1 MWSLKSSLII
11 LCLSKQIKLNHHD
24 LDIFLWQYFI
34 LVCVSFATDHQVSA
48 VFIIKSGINVV
59 SLLQN
64 GAHLI
69 KRSSANPPCYL
80 LLYLD

>member
-1 MWSLKSSLII
+1 MWSLKSWLII

-34 LVCVSFATDHQVSA
+34 LVCVSFATDHQISA
-48 VFIIKSGINVV
+48 VFIIKSSINVV

-64 GAHLI
+64 GAHFDQ
-69 KRSSANPPCYL
+69 KKQCHPPCYL
-80 LLYLD
+80 D